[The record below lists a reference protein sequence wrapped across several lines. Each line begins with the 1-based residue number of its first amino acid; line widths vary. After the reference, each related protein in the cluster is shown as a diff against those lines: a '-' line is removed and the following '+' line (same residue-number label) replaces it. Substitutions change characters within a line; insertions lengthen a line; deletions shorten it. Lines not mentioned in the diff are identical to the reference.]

1 MKKSQILG
9 IAVGAT
15 LAMGLSAGA
24 FATDGYQL
32 IGIGQYAV
40 GMAGAVVAA
49 PDDPLS
55 AAMSNPAGLALM
67 TPQAAFSAEI

>member
-1 MKKSQILG
+1 MKKSRILG

-15 LAMGLSAGA
+15 LAMGLSASA

-32 IGIGQYAV
+32 IGIGQYAM

-55 AAMSNPAGLALM
+55 AAMSNPAGL
-67 TPQAAFSAEI
+67 